1 MDTGNTAYRAASPIH
16 PSLEPV
22 QHLSEKLQRKLLKR
36 AKKQRKHF
44 RSSGKP
50 IPACQKEVGS
60 HA

>member
-1 MDTGNTAYRAASPIH
+1 MDIVNTAYRAGSPIH

-22 QHLSEKLQRKLLKR
+22 QHLSEKLQHKLLKR

-50 IPACQKEVGS
+50 YPVVKRKISV
-60 HA
+60 

>member
-1 MDTGNTAYRAASPIH
+1 MDTVNTAYHAGSPIH

-22 QHLSEKLQRKLLKR
+22 QHLSEELQRKLLKR
-36 AKKQRKHF
+36 ATKQCKHF